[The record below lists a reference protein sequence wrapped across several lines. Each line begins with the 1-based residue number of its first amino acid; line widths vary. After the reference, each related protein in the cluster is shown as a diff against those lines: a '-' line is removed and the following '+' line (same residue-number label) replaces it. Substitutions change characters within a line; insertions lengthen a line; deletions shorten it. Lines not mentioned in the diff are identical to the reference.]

1 MTHGARVKRELS
13 DAGISGYALMR
24 AEGRALPAFIHPE
37 EHIMAAV
44 YGRTKDGAAML
55 VATDRRII
63 FFDKKP
69 LITISDEIS
78 YEVVSGVGIGQ
89 ENGLRS
95 SLTLYTRM
103 GNYSVRMAS
112 SKSVVKFERY
122 LEQTRL
128 EGTPKPD
135 SRRTTPVQTRQK
147 SFGKNSKLKIDKKA
161 SEFIANHEIGV
172 LSTLDRTNQV
182 HGSTV
187 YYQYHEDSQ
196 TINILTK
203 SETRKSHNILA
214 THSVAFTIFDEPTL
228 QTVQIQGIAEIETDE
243 TLKQETFLAINRKRS
258 YSGTEHHP
266 PVTKLV
272 DGSFVV
278 FKISITAL
286 RFNDFNYRR

>member
-1 MTHGARVKRELS
+1 MTHNQRVKKELS
-13 DAGISGYALMR
+13 EAGITGYALIR
-24 AEGRALPAFIHPE
+24 AEGRALPAFIHE
-37 EHIMAAV
+37 DEHIMAAV

-55 VATDRRII
+55 VATDRRLI

-95 SLTLYTRM
+95 SITLYTRM

-112 SKSVVKFERY
+112 SKSVTKFERY
-122 LEQTRL
+122 LEKTRL

-135 SRRTTPVQTRQK
+135 SRRTTPIQTRQTRTTT
-147 SFGKNSKLKIDKKA
+147 GTKIKISKKA
-161 SEFIANHEIGV
+161 SEFIANHEVGV

-182 HGSTV
+182 HGAAV
-187 YYQYHEDSQ
+187 YYRYHEESQ
-196 TINILTK
+196 TLNILTK

-214 THSVAFTIFDEPTL
+214 THLVAFTIFDESTL
-228 QTVQIQGIAEIETDE
+228 QTAQIQGIAQIETDE
-243 TLKQETFLAINRKRS
+243 ATKQETFIAINRKRN
-258 YSGTEHHP
+258 YAGGEHHP
-266 PVTKLV
+266 PVSKLV
-272 DGSFVV
+272 DGNFIV
-278 FKISITAL
+278 FTVKITSL